1 MAHRFDL
8 DSANLDWEREARI
21 ERDSHREHSR
31 RQAIPVCRED
41 DLERL
46 ALTCSAAFVAD
57 IEDLDGP
64 DGLDEDLWN
73 RAMEQA
79 CEQDGAR

>member
-31 RQAIPVCRED
+31 RQAIPVLRED
-41 DLERL
+41 HLERL

-57 IEDLDGP
+57 IEDEDDSDLDHP
-64 DGLDEDLWN
+64 DYDTTAEL
-73 RAMEQA
+73 AMDVQS
-79 CEQDGAR
+79 